1 MEERVD
7 FKTYVSSGM
16 TMSLSDIGS
25 VRTLTYEQ
33 CEQIKHTGDIV
44 NDRKYKRK
52 KLILTTK
59 EAKQP
64 LF

>member
-7 FKTYVSSGM
+7 FKTYVNSGM

-25 VRTLTYEQ
+25 VRTLTYDQ
-33 CEQIKHTGDIV
+33 CKQIKHTGDIV
-44 NDRKYKRK
+44 NDHKYKRK

-59 EAKQP
+59 EAK
-64 LF
+64 